1 MHSHFSR
8 LSALFHQK
16 TSLYVTPYNRV
27 HTSCPCL
34 NHQHSSVRRG
44 HVDRI
49 LVIVIVIDQQ
59 TPDVEVSP
67 VEEVEDGEEE
77 RGEVEEEAVDRRVAV
92 VPRGVVLVY
101 RRLPPA
107 HSPGAAAA
115 AVGAGGAK
123 VVKALAVGGGVAHG
137 EGGLEKT
144 LDKWKND
151 LTVGKCMGQPVWMSA
166 AAISNKFRSKKG
178 NFC

>member
-1 MHSHFSR
+1 M
-8 LSALFHQK
+8 
-16 TSLYVTPYNRV
+16 
-27 HTSCPCL
+27 
-34 NHQHSSVRRG
+34 
-44 HVDRI
+44 DRI

-107 HSPGAAAA
+107 RSPGAAAA
-115 AVGAGGAK
+115 AVGARGAK

-137 EGGLEKT
+137 EGGLEKH
-144 LDKWKND
+144 
-151 LTVGKCMGQPVWMSA
+151 
-166 AAISNKFRSKKG
+166 
-178 NFC
+178 